1 LKSLAKKDL
10 NAIIAGANPRF
21 KIFHITMD
29 NMKNFVEKYRPHTI
43 EDVYLEEKNKVSIHN
58 FISTKN
64 FPNLLFYGPSGTGKT
79 STIIAMAKMIYKE
92 KYNLMVL
99 ELNASDNRNIQVVRK
114 IIKEFASCKT
124 LFNNGYKLII
134 LDEVDSMTN
143 DAQFCLRRIMEA
155 YSENV
160 RFCFICNFVGKI
172 IPAIQSRCSKFKFS
186 SLDIFQIRERL
197 DKIMLEEDIQINDD
211 VMNMIMTHSRG
222 DMRKILNYIQ
232 LFKYHK
238 CRENIDDYYSLLR
251 IPNVSYIKVFFEKMM
266 VNDGNI
272 YEYYI
277 EGVRKGYYDIEIFCQ
292 TLYKILLESFDK
304 IGETRFIR
312 IIQKL
317 TLIDKKP
324 EKILN
329 NAAFIDMLVNA

>member
-1 LKSLAKKDL
+1 
-10 NAIIAGANPRF
+10 
-21 KIFHITMD
+21 
-29 NMKNFVEKYRPHTI
+29 MKNFVEKYRPHTI
-43 EDVYLEEKNKVSIHN
+43 EDVYLEEKNRVSIHS
-58 FISTKN
+58 FITTKH

-99 ELNASDNRNIQVVRK
+99 KLNASDNRNIQVVRK

-124 LFNNGYKLII
+124 LFNTGYKLII

-186 SLDIFQIRERL
+186 NLNIFQIRVRL
-197 DKIMLEEDIQINDD
+197 EQIMKEEDIQINND
-211 VMNMIMTHSRG
+211 VMILIMTHSNG

-238 CRENIDDYYSLLR
+238 CRDNIDNYYSLLR
-251 IPNVSYIKVFFEKMM
+251 IPNIQYITVFFEKMM
-266 VNDGNI
+266 NKDQDI
-272 YEYYI
+272 YEYYM
-277 EGVRKGYYDIEIFCQ
+277 EGIRKGYYDIEIFCQ
-292 TLYKILLESFDK
+292 TLYKILLQSFEK
-304 IGETRFIR
+304 VGEEKFIH
-312 IIQKL
+312 IVQKL
-317 TLIDKKP
+317 ALIDKKP
-324 EKILN
+324 DKIFN
-329 NAAFIDMLVNA
+329 NDAFIDMLVNA

>member
-1 LKSLAKKDL
+1 
-10 NAIIAGANPRF
+10 
-21 KIFHITMD
+21 
-29 NMKNFVEKYRPHTI
+29 MKNFVEKYRPHTI
-43 EDVYLEEKNKVSIHN
+43 EDVYLEDKNRVSIHS
-58 FISTKN
+58 FITTRH

-124 LFNNGYKLII
+124 LFNTGYKLII

-186 SLDIFQIRERL
+186 NLDISQIRVRL
-197 DKIMLEEDIQINDD
+197 DKIMLEEDIKINDD
-211 VMNMIMTHSRG
+211 VMSLIMTHSHG

-238 CRENIDDYYSLLR
+238 CRDNIDDYYSLLR
-251 IPNVSYIKVFFEKMM
+251 IPNVEYITVFFEKMM
-266 VNDGNI
+266 NKDQDI

-277 EGVRKGYYDIEIFCQ
+277 DGIRKGYYDIEIFCQ
-292 TLYKILLESFDK
+292 TLYKILLQSFEK
-304 IGETRFIR
+304 VGEKKFIH
-312 IIQKL
+312 IVQKL
-317 TLIDKKP
+317 ALIDKKP
-324 EKILN
+324 DKIFN
-329 NAAFIDMLVNA
+329 NDAFIDMLVNA

>member
-1 LKSLAKKDL
+1 
-10 NAIIAGANPRF
+10 
-21 KIFHITMD
+21 
-29 NMKNFVEKYRPHTI
+29 MKNFVEKYRPHTI
-43 EDVYLEEKNKVSIHN
+43 EDVYLEEKNRVSIHN
-58 FISTKN
+58 FINTKN

-186 SLDIFQIRERL
+186 NLDSSQIRERL
-197 DKIMLEEDIQINDD
+197 DKIMLEEDIQINND
-211 VMNMIMTHSRG
+211 VMNLIMTHSRG

-238 CRENIDDYYSLLR
+238 CRENIDEYYSLLR
-251 IPNVSYIKVFFEKMM
+251 IPNLEYIKVFFEKMM
-266 VNDGNI
+266 NKDDNI
-272 YEYYI
+272 YEYYM
-277 EGVRKGYYDIEIFCQ
+277 EGILKGYYDIEIFCQ
-292 TLYKILLESFDK
+292 TLYKILLELFDK
-304 IGETRFIR
+304 IGKDKFISIVKKLA
-312 IIQKL
+312 II
-317 TLIDKKP
+317 DRKP
-324 EKILN
+324 EKIFN
-329 NAAFIDMLVNA
+329 NYAFIDMLINA

>member
-1 LKSLAKKDL
+1 
-10 NAIIAGANPRF
+10 
-21 KIFHITMD
+21 
-29 NMKNFVEKYRPHTI
+29 MKNFVEKYRPHTI
-43 EDVYLEEKNKVSIHN
+43 EDVYLEEKNRVSIHN
-58 FISTKN
+58 FINTKN

-186 SLDIFQIRERL
+186 NLDSFQIRERL
-197 DKIMLEEDIQINDD
+197 DKIMLEEDIQINND
-211 VMNMIMTHSRG
+211 VMNLIMTHSRG

-238 CRENIDDYYSLLR
+238 CRENIDEYYSLLR
-251 IPNVSYIKVFFEKMM
+251 IPNLEYIKVFFEKMM
-266 VNDGNI
+266 NKDENI
-272 YEYYI
+272 YEYYM
-277 EGVRKGYYDIEIFCQ
+277 EGILKGYYDIEIFCQ
-292 TLYKILLESFDK
+292 TLYKILLELFDK
-304 IGETRFIR
+304 IGKDKFISIVKKLA
-312 IIQKL
+312 II
-317 TLIDKKP
+317 DRKP
-324 EKILN
+324 EKIFN
-329 NAAFIDMLVNA
+329 NYAFIDMLINA

>member
-1 LKSLAKKDL
+1 
-10 NAIIAGANPRF
+10 
-21 KIFHITMD
+21 
-29 NMKNFVEKYRPHTI
+29 
-43 EDVYLEEKNKVSIHN
+43 
-58 FISTKN
+58 
-64 FPNLLFYGPSGTGKT
+64 
-79 STIIAMAKMIYKE
+79 
-92 KYNLMVL
+92 MVL

-124 LFNNGYKLII
+124 LFNTGYKLII

-186 SLDIFQIRERL
+186 NLDIFQIRERL
-197 DKIMLEEDIQINDD
+197 DKIMFEEEIQISDD
-211 VMNMIMTHSRG
+211 VMNLIMTHSRG

-238 CRENIDDYYSLLR
+238 CRANIDDYYSLLR
-251 IPNVSYIKVFFEKMM
+251 IPNVAYITVFFEKMM
-266 VNDGNI
+266 NCDQDI

-292 TLYKILLESFDK
+292 TLYKILLESFEKVGEDK
-304 IGETRFIR
+304 FIR
-312 IIQKL
+312 IVQKL
-317 TLIDKKP
+317 ALIDKKP
-324 EKILN
+324 DKIFN

>member
-1 LKSLAKKDL
+1 
-10 NAIIAGANPRF
+10 
-21 KIFHITMD
+21 MD

-43 EDVYLEEKNKVSIHN
+43 EDVYLEEKNRVSIHS
-58 FISTKN
+58 FITTKH

-124 LFNNGYKLII
+124 LFNTGYKLII

-186 SLDIFQIRERL
+186 NLNIFQIRVRL
-197 DKIMLEEDIQINDD
+197 EQIMKEEDIQINDD
-211 VMNMIMTHSRG
+211 VMILIMTHSNG

-238 CRENIDDYYSLLR
+238 CRDNIDNYYSLLR
-251 IPNVSYIKVFFEKMM
+251 IPNVQYITVFFEKMM
-266 VNDGNI
+266 NKDDDI
-272 YEYYI
+272 HEYYM
-277 EGVRKGYYDIEIFCQ
+277 EGIRKGYYDIEIFCQ
-292 TLYKILLESFDK
+292 TLYKILLQSFEK
-304 IGETRFIR
+304 IGEEKFIH
-312 IIQKL
+312 IVQKL
-317 TLIDKKP
+317 ALIDKKP
-324 EKILN
+324 DKIFN
-329 NAAFIDMLVNA
+329 NDAFIDMLVNA

>member
-1 LKSLAKKDL
+1 
-10 NAIIAGANPRF
+10 
-21 KIFHITMD
+21 
-29 NMKNFVEKYRPHTI
+29 MKNFVEKYRPHTI
-43 EDVYLEEKNKVSIHN
+43 EDVYLEEKNRVSIHS
-58 FISTKN
+58 FITTKH

-124 LFNNGYKLII
+124 LFNTGYKLII

-186 SLDIFQIRERL
+186 NLNIFQIRVRL
-197 DKIMLEEDIQINDD
+197 EQIMKEEDIQINND
-211 VMNMIMTHSRG
+211 VMILIMTHSNG

-238 CRENIDDYYSLLR
+238 CRDNIDNYYSLLR
-251 IPNVSYIKVFFEKMM
+251 IPNIQYITVFFEKMM
-266 VNDGNI
+266 NKDQDI
-272 YEYYI
+272 YEYYM
-277 EGVRKGYYDIEIFCQ
+277 EGIRKGYYDIEIFCQ
-292 TLYKILLESFDK
+292 TLYKILLQSFEK
-304 IGETRFIR
+304 VGEEKFIH
-312 IIQKL
+312 IVQKL
-317 TLIDKKP
+317 ALIDKKP
-324 EKILN
+324 DKIFN
-329 NAAFIDMLVNA
+329 NDAFIDMLVNA

>member
-1 LKSLAKKDL
+1 MKVL
-10 NAIIAGANPRF
+10 NVIIAGANPRL

-43 EDVYLEEKNKVSIHN
+43 EDVYLEEKNRVSIHS

-79 STIIAMAKMIYKE
+79 STIIAMAKMIYRE

-143 DAQFCLRRIMEA
+143 DAQFCLRRIMET

-186 SLDIFQIRERL
+186 NLDIFQIRERL
-197 DKIMLEEDIQINDD
+197 DKIMLEEDIQINED
-211 VMNMIMTHSRG
+211 VMSLIMTHSRG

-238 CRENIDDYYSLLR
+238 CRTNIDDYYSLLR
-251 IPNVSYIKVFFEKMM
+251 IPNVAYVAGFFEKMM
-266 VNDGNI
+266 TQDDDI
-272 YEYYI
+272 YEYYM

-304 IGETRFIR
+304 VGETRFIR
-312 IIQKL
+312 VVKKL
-317 TLIDKKP
+317 ALIDKKP
-324 EKILN
+324 DKILN
-329 NAAFIDMLVNA
+329 NAAFIDMLVSA

>member
-1 LKSLAKKDL
+1 
-10 NAIIAGANPRF
+10 
-21 KIFHITMD
+21 
-29 NMKNFVEKYRPHTI
+29 MKNFVEKYRPHTI
-43 EDVYLEEKNKVSIHN
+43 EDVYLEEKNRVSIHN
-58 FISTKN
+58 FINTKN

-186 SLDIFQIRERL
+186 NLDILQIRERL
-197 DKIMLEEDIQINDD
+197 DKIMLEENIQINND
-211 VMNMIMTHSRG
+211 VMDLIMTHSRG

-238 CRENIDDYYSLLR
+238 CRDNIDDYYSLLR
-251 IPNVSYIKVFFEKMM
+251 IPNIPYINKFFEKMM
-266 VNDGNI
+266 NKDEDI
-272 YEYYI
+272 YEYYMDGI
-277 EGVRKGYYDIEIFCQ
+277 LKGYYDIEIFCQ
-292 TLYKILLESFDK
+292 TLYKILLELFDK
-304 IGETRFIR
+304 IDKNKFIN
-312 IIQKL
+312 IVKKL
-317 TLIDKKP
+317 AIIDKKP
-324 EKILN
+324 EKIFN
-329 NAAFIDMLVNA
+329 NYAFIDMLVNA